1 MKSMNPSF
9 IHSFHVLAIVY
20 EQENQRMICN
30 TSDKN
35 NEHFLFTSIWV
46 NSFIYGETTLKT
58 YVKLKIC

>member
-1 MKSMNPSF
+1 MNKK
-9 IHSFHVLAIVY
+9 
-20 EQENQRMICN
+20 NQRMICN

-58 YVKLKIC
+58 YVKLKIS